1 MRTHT
6 ITIIVILFLLVP
18 ALSPAA
24 DSARVVVRENAIRA
38 QCRFFAPVKAKIRYN
53 DLLTIISRSGDWYKV
68 SFKGVNGCVHKSAI
82 EEKSFKLGG
91 GFAPGGQAPSRDEVS
106 LAGKGFN
113 PQVEASY
120 KGSHPELDF
129 RSVDEIEHYQVSSD
143 ALTEFLK
150 NGGLSEP

>member
-6 ITIIVILFLLVP
+6 AIIIVILFLLVP
-18 ALSPAA
+18 GLSPAA
-24 DSARVVVRENAIRA
+24 DSARVIVRENAIRE

-53 DLLTIISRSGDWYKV
+53 DLLTILSKSGDWYKV
-68 SFKGVNGCVHKSAI
+68 SFKGVKGCVHKSAI

-91 GFAPGGQAPSRDEVS
+91 GFASGGGPSKDEVS

-120 KGSHPELDF
+120 KGSHPDLDF
-129 RSVDEIEHYQVSSD
+129 RSVDAIEHYQVGSD

>member
-1 MRTHT
+1 MRTFT
-6 ITIIVILFLLVP
+6 AITIAAIFLLSPVF
-18 ALSPAA
+18 SPAA
-24 DSARVVVRENAIRA
+24 DTARVIVRENAIRE

-53 DLLTIISRSGDWYKV
+53 DLLTILSKSGDWYKV
-68 SFKGVNGCVHKSAI
+68 RFKGVSGCVHKSAI

-91 GFAPGGQAPSRDEVS
+91 GFSSQGQTPSRDEVS

-129 RSVDEIEHYQVSSD
+129 RTVDAIEHFQVSSE
-143 ALTEFLK
+143 ALSEFLK
-150 NGGLSEP
+150 DGGLSEP